1 MALMQH
7 LALAGPLFIGG
18 TLKIAYDR
26 LRYGSFRRLRPPE
39 ERPVVDCHT
48 VRRNLDA

>member
-18 TLKIAYDR
+18 MLKIAYDG
-26 LRYGSFRRLRPPE
+26 LLDGSFRRLRPPE
-39 ERPVVDCHT
+39 ERPLST
-48 VRRNLDA
+48 VTP